1 MPLATYPPKII
12 RIPTGSAASAAE
24 STLQNPINDTVN
36 RTALSP
42 GSVLR
47 RQNRQQILTLLAKHR
62 KLSRTELCL
71 RTGLTGAA
79 VSRITR
85 ELLQAEL
92 LEETKEKVV
101 KGSLGRRKSSLSL
114 NPAGAC
120 VLGVT
125 IAANKLMVALIDAEQ
140 AVVCEQSVENPPV
153 DKSGLADTNGRL
165 PSPNHSSLVETLIS
179 AAESLLQ
186 QNGIDRQRLVGIGIS
201 VAVPSADSITSEG
214 RVTSRILGWEDV
226 PVAEPFIQAFNLPVA
241 IDARAMSLLRAE
253 LYSGVEQGGGR
264 DANSVFLINVGLGIG
279 TASIVANSVLSSGN
293 SGFGGLSHMAHPASD
308 INCYCGR
315 SGCLELCASG
325 AAVVCELMSDAWQ
338 VETPF
343 DSLRSGL
350 DDALQRADAGDKI
363 ARDAFFVA
371 GLRMSA
377 GVDSINCLIN
387 PDLVVLAGE
396 TGRQPDYIE
405 GLRAGLKQSRS
416 RMSAEQLKLSTVRSV
431 QGAACTALDAFVFS
445 QELNLPNLRSDAQV
459 SDVS

>member
-1 MPLATYPPKII
+1 MLLATYSPKII
-12 RIPTGSAASAAE
+12 RMSASDAAALKSRDLKSETAS
-24 STLQNPINDTVN
+24 

-42 GSVLR
+42 GSLLR

-101 KGSLGRRKSSLSL
+101 KGSLGRRKSSLSI

-125 IAANKLMVALIDAEQ
+125 IAANKLMVALVDAEQ
-140 AVVCEQSVENPPV
+140 AVVCEQSVENPPA
-153 DKSGLADTNGRL
+153 ADSKRA
-165 PSPNHSSLVETLIS
+165 PSPMPASLVNTLIL

-186 QNGIDRQRLVGIGIS
+186 DNGIDRQRLVGIGIS
-201 VAVPSADSITSEG
+201 VAVPSADAITPEG
-214 RVTSRILGWEDV
+214 RVTSKILGWSDV
-226 PVAEPFIQAFNLPVA
+226 PVAEPFFQAFNLPVA
-241 IDARAMSLLRAE
+241 MEARAMSLLRAE
-253 LYSGVEQGGGR
+253 LYSGVQQGLNR

-279 TASIVANSVLSSGN
+279 TASIVDDSVLSSGN
-293 SGFGGLSHMAHPASD
+293 SGFGGLSHMTHPESQ
-308 INCYCGR
+308 IKCYCGR
-315 SGCLELCASG
+315 AGCFELSASG
-325 AAVVCELMSDAWQ
+325 AAVVCELMTDPWQ
-338 VETPF
+338 SNTPF

-350 DDALQRADAGDKI
+350 DDALQRAEDGDSI
-363 ARDAFFVA
+363 AREAFFVA
-371 GLRMSA
+371 GLRMSVA
-377 GVDSINCLIN
+377 VDSINCLIN
-387 PDLVVLAGE
+387 PGVVVLAGE

-405 GLRAGLKQSRS
+405 GLRTGLKKTGSRLS
-416 RMSAEQLKLSTVRSV
+416 PEQLKLSTVRSA

-445 QELNLPNLRSDAQV
+445 QEINLPSLRSDAQV
-459 SDVS
+459 SDGA